1 MVFMRMARER
11 SEAKKKKIM
20 KKKRI
25 QHIQCDT
32 AHTSLV
38 REMNRKK
45 KLYFFSALFSNS
57 KTQPNAND
65 ETVNYE
71 DENK

>member
-1 MVFMRMARER
+1 
-11 SEAKKKKIM
+11 M